1 MTIAPGHIVTQE
13 RELYRV
19 DGYLVDPGA
28 IPPETLVPFEL
39 EMQCYKQPAWHH
51 LKKVPPCLDCD
62 DYQNGGWGCVPGTGD
77 YNNADGQ
84 DEETDVSICAPGPST
99 TSLWLGWTITKML
112 MCSPVEAEIQETASD
127 QPV

>member
-28 IPPETLVPFEL
+28 IPAETLVPFEL
-39 EMQCYKQPAWHH
+39 EMQCYKQPDWHH

-62 DYQNGGWGCVPGTGD
+62 DYQNSGWGCVPGTGD
-77 YNNADGQ
+77 YNNADSQ
-84 DEETDVSICAPGPST
+84 DEETDVSICSSWPEYDFPVAGVDDYENADVQPRGGGNPGDC
-99 TSLWLGWTITKML
+99 I
-112 MCSPVEAEIQETASD
+112 
-127 QPV
+127 